1 MSLCVYKDLHK
12 TVHSSLVHNSQSLQT
27 IRTGQSHNGTKQQK
41 KGKLIKPTTNIMPGK
56 RSETEKSTYCYEPI
70 YTKFKNRQTNH
81 RGKSQN
87 TYIRITA
94 SDGKRT

>member
-1 MSLCVYKDLHK
+1 
-12 TVHSSLVHNSQSLQT
+12 
-27 IRTGQSHNGTKQQK
+27 
-41 KGKLIKPTTNIMPGK
+41 MPGK
-56 RSETEKSTYCYEPI
+56 RSQTEKSTYCYEPI

-81 RGKSQN
+81 SGKSQN